1 MLLVGIALGWWLGRG
16 KVEEIVREVVRYVE
30 RPATTIEYKMPEP
43 IKVGRIVLPRLSV
56 EVGRIV
62 LPRLQYIDTIRLV
75 EHIPADTASIVAD
88 YLKRRE
94 YALDFS
100 NDTLGVFK
108 VDAVVEANRLTSAMA
123 TIRPLQ
129 KEVLT
134 TTREVRAFRP
144 YLGAGVGI
152 GKKMSASVEVG
163 ALLKERHLV
172 RVGYQRVGND
182 NYLTLGYGIAFG
194 NRLQSR
200 KKSLYLQ

>member
-1 MLLVGIALGWWLGRG
+1 MAMLLVGIALGWWLSRG
-16 KVEEIVREVVRYVE
+16 KGEEIVREEVRYVE

-43 IKVGRIVLPRLSV
+43 IKVGRID
-56 EVGRIV
+56 
-62 LPRLQYIDTIRLV
+62 LPRLQYIDTIREEV
-75 EHIPADTASIVAD
+75 RIPADTASIVAD
-88 YLKRRE
+88 YLRRRE

-108 VDAVVEANRLTSAMA
+108 VDAIVEANRLTSVSA

-129 KEVLT
+129 REVLT

-144 YLGAGVGI
+144 YLGGGVGI
-152 GKKMSASVEVG
+152 GSRMSASVEVG

-182 NYLTLGYGIAFG
+182 NYLTLGYGITFG
-194 NRLQSR
+194 NPR
-200 KKSLYLQ
+200 KNTLHSQ

>member
-1 MLLVGIALGWWLGRG
+1 MDFRNIILLLATLLLCFGLGWWLGSRQ
-16 KVEEIVREVVRYVE
+16 VEEIVREEVRYVE
-30 RPATTIEYKMPEP
+30 RPATTIEYTMPTP
-43 IKVGRIVLPRLSV
+43 IKVGRID
-56 EVGRIV
+56 

-123 TIRPLQ
+123 TIQPLQ
-129 KEVLT
+129 REVLT
-134 TTREVRAFRP
+134 EVREVRAFRP
-144 YLGAGVGI
+144 YIGAGVGI

-182 NYLTLGYGIAFG
+182 NYLTLGYGITFG

-200 KKSLYLQ
+200 KNTLYLQ

>member
-16 KVEEIVREVVRYVE
+16 KVEEIVREEVRYVE
-30 RPATTIEYKMPEP
+30 RPATTIAYKMPEP
-43 IKVGRIVLPRLSV
+43 IKVGRID
-56 EVGRIV
+56 
-62 LPRLQYIDTIRLV
+62 LPRLQYIDTIREEV
-75 EHIPADTASIVAD
+75 RIPADTASIVAD

-108 VDAVVEANRLTSAMA
+108 VDAIVEANRLTSAMA

-129 KEVLT
+129 
-134 TTREVRAFRP
+134 REVRDVRALRP
-144 YLGAGVGI
+144 YLGGGVGI
-152 GKKMSASVEVG
+152 GSRMSASVEVG

-182 NYLTLGYGIAFG
+182 NYLTLGYGITFG
-194 NRLQSR
+194 GGSR
-200 KKSLYLQ
+200 ARAKSLYSQ

>member
-16 KVEEIVREVVRYVE
+16 KVEEIVREEVRYVE

-43 IKVGRIVLPRLSV
+43 IKVGRID
-56 EVGRIV
+56 
-62 LPRLQYIDTIRLV
+62 LPRLQYIDTLREEV
-75 EHIPADTASIVAD
+75 RIPADTASIVAD
-88 YLKRRE
+88 YLQRRE

-152 GKKMSASVEVG
+152 GSRMSASVEVG

>member
-1 MLLVGIALGWWLGRG
+1 MAKNCAYILSALVVGIFCGWLSRQ
-16 KVEEIVREVVRYVE
+16 VEEIVREEVRYIE
-30 RPATTIEYKMPEP
+30 RPTTTIEYKMPEP
-43 IKVGRIVLPRLSV
+43 IKVGRID
-56 EVGRIV
+56 

-88 YLKRRE
+88 YLERRE

-129 KEVLT
+129 REVLT
-134 TTREVRAFRP
+134 EVRDVRKFRP
-144 YLGAGVGI
+144 YIGGGVGI
-152 GKKMSASVEVG
+152 GSRMSASVEVG

-182 NYLTLGYGIAFG
+182 NYLTLGYGITFG
-194 NRLQSR
+194 NRLQSQKMR
-200 KKSLYLQ
+200 YIRSKK

>member
-1 MLLVGIALGWWLGRG
+1 MNIRNIILLLATLLLCFSLGWWLGSRQ
-16 KVEEIVREVVRYVE
+16 VEEIVREEVRYVE

-43 IKVGRIVLPRLSV
+43 IKVGSID
-56 EVGRIV
+56 

-75 EHIPADTASIVAD
+75 EHIPADTACIVAD

-108 VDAVVEANRLTSAMA
+108 VDAVVEANRLTSAIA
-123 TIRPLQ
+123 TIQPLQ
-129 KEVLT
+129 REVLT
-134 TTREVRAFRP
+134 EMRDVRKFRP
-144 YLGAGVGI
+144 YIGGGVGI
-152 GKKMSASVEVG
+152 GSRMSASVEVG

>member
-16 KVEEIVREVVRYVE
+16 KVEEIVREKVRYVE
-30 RPATTIEYKMPEP
+30 RPATTIAYKMPEP
-43 IKVGRIVLPRLSV
+43 IKVGSFD
-56 EVGRIV
+56 
-62 LPRLQYIDTIRLV
+62 LPRLQYVDTLRV
-75 EHIPADTASIVAD
+75 EVRIPADTASIVAD

-129 KEVLT
+129 REVLT

-152 GKKMSASVEVG
+152 GTKMSASVEVG